1 MLYGLYQSAAGMM
14 TSEYRQDVVA
24 NNLANASTPGFK
36 QDIASLMERPLE
48 SEVSGRP
55 GIFHPLWSEMTG
67 GTFAAPTMTNF
78 GNGRLEQTEQD
89 LDLALQGDGFF
100 TVKDGE
106 ETRYTRDGRMAMGVD
121 GSLILQSNGA
131 AVLDNAG
138 EPIVLKSGVKAQI
151 KGDGRIMQ
159 GGEEVAQLGVV
170 SFEDPQR
177 LLKMGSNEYAAKDE
191 QPNPSAARVKQGY
204 IEASNVSASR
214 SLVQMLEVTR
224 AYELNAG
231 MLKLQN
237 DTLGRAVN
245 DIARV

>member
-106 ETRYTRDGRMAMGVD
+106 VHPVTRVRTRTAGIDYLYNFVAGFPHIDELAVEHATTPDEADALVERL
-121 GSLILQSNGA
+121 GSLFPKERIYKSTVSPVIGTYVGPH
-131 AVLDNAG
+131 VLSVS
-138 EPIVLKSGVKAQI
+138 VL
-151 KGDGRIMQ
+151 
-159 GGEEVAQLGVV
+159 
-170 SFEDPQR
+170 
-177 LLKMGSNEYAAKDE
+177 
-191 QPNPSAARVKQGY
+191 
-204 IEASNVSASR
+204 EA
-214 SLVQMLEVTR
+214 ETD
-224 AYELNAG
+224 
-231 MLKLQN
+231 K
-237 DTLGRAVN
+237 
-245 DIARV
+245 